1 MSPKVMLTTSWD
13 DGHPL
18 DMRVAEIL
26 RRHGLYGTFYTPLR
40 PVYGGLLSGA
50 QMGELMQM
58 GMEIGSHT
66 VTHPILT
73 ELDNAALDREMIDS
87 RRGLEDMLGVDI
99 TSFCYPKGRFNRRVS
114 QRAAAAGYR
123 VRRTTVDFLTA
134 PPTDAENM
142 TVSMHLFPHDRWAH
156 YRHLLR
162 YRNWEGFWNWH
173 SRFDTATDL
182 EKTTAH
188 MLNSVAERGG
198 VFHLWGHSW
207 ELESHNLWPV
217 FERVAALMGR
227 FAQSVQNAVSMTNR
241 EVGDAARH

>member
-1 MSPKVMLTTSWD
+1 MMRRAMLTTSWD
-13 DGHPL
+13 DGHPF
-18 DMRVAEIL
+18 DMRVAEVL
-26 RRHGLYGTFYTPLR
+26 NRHGLRGTFYVPLR
-40 PVYGGLLSGA
+40 PVYGGLVDTA
-50 QMGELMQM
+50 QMRELMQM

-114 QRAAAAGYR
+114 RRAASAGYR

-134 PPTDAENM
+134 PPIEAANM
-142 TVSMHLFPHDRWAH
+142 TVSLHLFPHDRWAH

-162 YRNWEGFWNWH
+162 YRNWAGLWNWH
-173 SRFDTATDL
+173 NRFDTATDL
-182 EKTTAH
+182 EKATAH
-188 MLNSVAERGG
+188 MLDSVASQGG

-207 ELESHNLWPV
+207 ELEAQGLWPI
-217 FERVAALMGR
+217 FERIAEMMGK
-227 FAQSVQNAVSMTNR
+227 FAREIPNTASLTNR
-241 EVGDAARH
+241 EVGDASFR